1 MRIHAAYRA
10 MAVMAM
16 LVALG
21 VSGAVAGFS
30 VKPMKERLS
39 IGNQTLLLS
48 CVVDDNVSKAFT
60 YHWEKDG
67 KKLKDEDHSSLTNV
81 TEFRIDKPTADNSGI
96 YTCVVKFAKEVKSAN
111 ITVSAAPKITKH
123 KKHYES
129 RSEGEEAILKCSCT
143 GYPPAEWK
151 WYKLVDNKYEL
162 VDFNMSQLNM
172 YANGT
177 DTHLTFKNTEKVRDS
192 GNYSCKAMNDQ
203 GDASESIMLRVHRR
217 MDAVIVFLIIVAEVV
232 ILIVI
237 IFTYEKYS
245 KKRQLNLHEDE
256 PKPLKEGI
264 DSQNKDD
271 GVHQRNLSQ
280 DL

>member
-1 MRIHAAYRA
+1 
-10 MAVMAM
+10 
-16 LVALG
+16 
-21 VSGAVAGFS
+21 

-81 TEFRIDKPTADNSGI
+81 LLVTSGFL
-96 YTCVVKFAKEVKSAN
+96 FA
-111 ITVSAAPKITKH
+111 AAPKITKH

-151 WYKLVDNKYEL
+151 WYKLGGG
-162 VDFNMSQLNM
+162 FQPFISP
-172 YANGT
+172 
-177 DTHLTFKNTEKVRDS
+177 
-192 GNYSCKAMNDQ
+192 
-203 GDASESIMLRVHRR
+203 DASESIMLRVHRR

-245 KKRQLNLHEDE
+245 KKRQLNLHG
-256 PKPLKEGI
+256 KQV
-264 DSQNKDD
+264 QNKDD